1 MPSNRLPAD
10 DGDTP
15 PKLGEVK
22 RLSWGMF
29 EIVYGPP
36 LCHFSYQGFL
46 ENLRELWRCAPFA
59 AQLLCEIYSVARTT
73 VTVHVLA
80 AMLLITTPAFSL
92 YLSAVILG
100 VVEETVLSRTTSGL
114 NVRML
119 QGLVIVWLFVAVT
132 STLATRIMASTAFVL
147 KGYLRAHFFP
157 KLVDAS
163 LRLDL
168 TDMQSSKAFSSLPG
182 EYGFEW
188 DVPGW
193 MFFHETITRLQNF
206 LTIVVD
212 LLVLAMI
219 IYRRGIHETQVLA
232 FFSLMLPAVMLLKP
246 SSRVGGAG
254 YVFWAKNPNF
264 YYLAALHKIAFSHD
278 FRATLARDG
287 LCSHISRE
295 YKRISEELGHLN
307 VETTTIQSEI
317 RVQWY
322 WELLHEVIVDYPLAL
337 CAMILPWSDPLSWL
351 VSMVLVQHATK
362 TVQQSIYQLRGT
374 QGPDTLAQVLG
385 GAERLYET
393 IALKSELNKGT
404 VQYPNSRS
412 SKKGMKITFRNVSF
426 QHSSEERTLAVSK
439 VDFEI
444 PAGSLVVV
452 VGSNGSGKSTL
463 LSLLPRLRDPSG
475 GEILI
480 DDQPLAS
487 YDLDSV
493 RSAMA
498 CLFQDEIMYPL
509 TLRQNML
516 MGATDGRESDEGI
529 LQRAAQ
535 LGRAYDLIGKLESK
549 YDTILDPAAVAAQNM
564 QGCGIGHI
572 SDAAMRE
579 LEAYGPNFR
588 QTQVSGGERQR
599 LAATRLFSRLLERG
613 DQVRLIVC
621 DEATGAVDSC
631 AERDILRNVNEF
643 GAGRTRIFVTH
654 RFGDL
659 VKEADIIL
667 VMKDGMLV
675 QQGKHAELMQEAVG
689 GCREYA
695 DMYQAQAN
703 GFL

>member
-1 MPSNRLPAD
+1 
-10 DGDTP
+10 
-15 PKLGEVK
+15 
-22 RLSWGMF
+22 
-29 EIVYGPP
+29 
-36 LCHFSYQGFL
+36 
-46 ENLRELWRCAPFA
+46 
-59 AQLLCEIYSVARTT
+59 
-73 VTVHVLA
+73 
-80 AMLLITTPAFSL
+80 MLLITTPAFSL
-92 YLSAVILG
+92 YLSAVVLD
-100 VVEETVLSRTTSGL
+100 VVEESVLSRTSSL

-119 QGLVIVWLFVAVT
+119 QGLVIVWLFVAIT
-132 STLATRIMASTAFVL
+132 STLATRVMASTAFVL

-168 TDMQSSKAFSSLPG
+168 TDMQSNKAISSLPG
-182 EYGFEW
+182 EYGFES

-193 MFFHETITRLQNF
+193 MFFHEIITRLQNF
-206 LTIVVD
+206 FTIIGELV
-212 LLVLAMI
+212 VLALI
-219 IYRRGIHETQVLA
+219 ICRRGVHEVQVLA
-232 FFSLMLPAVMLLKP
+232 FFSLMLPAVMFLKP
-246 SSRVGGAG
+246 SSGVGGAG

-264 YYLAALHKIAFSHD
+264 YYLAALHKIAFSGD

-287 LCSHISRE
+287 LCSYISQE
-295 YKRISEELGHLN
+295 YQRVSEELGHLN
-307 VETTTIQSEI
+307 VETTTIQCEI

-322 WELLHEVIVDYPLAL
+322 WELLHAIIVDYPLAS
-337 CAMILPWSDPLSWL
+337 CALILPWSDPLSWL

-385 GAERLYET
+385 SAERLYET
-393 IALKSELNKGT
+393 IALERYENNIPQRVVSTFSRRAYGSVRKWI
-404 VQYPNSRS
+404 SRS
-412 SKKGMKITFRNVSF
+412 PLEVW
-426 QHSSEERTLAVSK
+426 
-439 VDFEI
+439 
-444 PAGSLVVV
+444 
-452 VGSNGSGKSTL
+452 
-463 LSLLPRLRDPSG
+463 LSLSVPMARANQPFFLFFPDY
-475 GEILI
+475 EIHRQERSSSTTNRFPVMI
-480 DDQPLAS
+480 WTACGVRWRAS
-487 YDLDSV
+487 
-493 RSAMA
+493 
-498 CLFQDEIMYPL
+498 FQDETMYPL

-516 MGATDGRESDEGI
+516 MGAPGGRHSDEGI
-529 LQRAAQ
+529 LQQAAQ
-535 LGRAYDLIGKLESK
+535 RGRADDLISKLASK

-579 LEAYGPNFR
+579 LETHGPDFR
-588 QTQVSGGERQR
+588 QTRVSGGERQR
-599 LAATRLFSRLLERG
+599 LAATRLFSRLLERE

-643 GAGRTRIFVTH
+643 GAGRTRVFVTH

-675 QQGKHAELMQEAVG
+675 QQGKHAQLMQEAVG